1 MTTKDITDITTDDVL
16 AALGLQT
23 RRTAGDYL
31 LPALGIFGVG
41 LLVGAGIG
49 LLFAPKPGAEIR
61 HQIGSRIRR
70 RRSEVESESEGVDA
84 ASPGN
89 GPG

>member
-1 MTTKDITDITTDDVL
+1 MTARDITDITTDDVL
-16 AALGLQT
+16 SALGLQA
-23 RRTAGDYL
+23 RRSVGDYL

-49 LLFAPKPGAEIR
+49 LLFAPKPGIDLR

-70 RRSEVESESEGVDA
+70 RRGGEEDEQGIDA
-84 ASPGN
+84 TPGN

>member
-1 MTTKDITDITTDDVL
+1 MTAKDITDITTDDVL
-16 AALGLQT
+16 SALGLQT
-23 RRTAGDYL
+23 RRSVGDYI

-49 LLFAPKPGAEIR
+49 LLFAPKTGGELR
-61 HQIGSRIRR
+61 QQIGARIRR
-70 RRSEVESESEGVDA
+70 RRSEVEGEGIDA

>member
-1 MTTKDITDITTDDVL
+1 MTTKDLTDITTDDVL
-16 AALGLQT
+16 AALGLQS
-23 RRTAGDYL
+23 RRTVGDYM

-49 LLFAPKPGAEIR
+49 LLFAPKPGADLR

-70 RRSEVESESEGVDA
+70 RRDEEDEHGIDA
-84 ASPGN
+84 TPGN

>member
-1 MTTKDITDITTDDVL
+1 MTAKDITDITTDDVL
-16 AALGLQT
+16 SALGLQT
-23 RRTAGDYL
+23 RRSTGDYL

-49 LLFAPKPGAEIR
+49 LLFAPKAGYDLR
-61 HQIGSRIRR
+61 QQIGSRIRR
-70 RRSEVESESEGVDA
+70 RRAVDESEQDLEAS
-84 ASPGN
+84 SPGN

>member
-1 MTTKDITDITTDDVL
+1 MTAKDITDITTDDVL
-16 AALGLQT
+16 SALGLQT
-23 RRTAGDYL
+23 RRSTGDYL

-49 LLFAPKPGAEIR
+49 LLFAPKAGYDLR
-61 HQIGSRIRR
+61 QQIGSRIRR
-70 RRSEVESESEGVDA
+70 RRAVDESEQDLG

>member
-1 MTTKDITDITTDDVL
+1 MTAKDLTDITTDDVL
-16 AALGLQT
+16 SALGLQT

-49 LLFAPKPGAEIR
+49 LLFAPKPGSDLR

-70 RRSEVESESEGVDA
+70 RRAVDESEQGID

>member
-1 MTTKDITDITTDDVL
+1 MTAKDLTDITTDDL
-16 AALGLQT
+16 LNALGLQT
-23 RRTAGDYL
+23 RRSVGDYM

-49 LLFAPKPGAEIR
+49 LLFAPKTGSDLR

-70 RRSEVESESEGVDA
+70 RRHIDEAEGEGIDA
-84 ASPGN
+84 TPGN

>member
-1 MTTKDITDITTDDVL
+1 MTAKDITDITTDDVL
-16 AALGLQT
+16 SALGLQT
-23 RRTAGDYL
+23 RRSTGEYL

-49 LLFAPKPGAEIR
+49 LLFAPKAGTDLR
-61 HQIGSRIRR
+61 QQIGSRIRR
-70 RRSEVESESEGVDA
+70 RRAVDESDQGID

>member
-1 MTTKDITDITTDDVL
+1 MTAKDLTDITTDDVL
-16 AALGLQT
+16 GALGLQT
-23 RRTAGDYL
+23 RRGVGDYL

-49 LLFAPKPGAEIR
+49 LLFAPKAGADLR
-61 HQIGSRIRR
+61 SQIGSRIRR
-70 RRSEVESESEGVDA
+70 RRNEEVEGGID

-89 GPG
+89 GAG